1 LGVIEL
7 FIRFVGIVLPI
18 SFYIRDH
25 MMYIC
30 YMFKSSNNI
39 ITVNKV
45 MTKVFFRGYARSL
58 LITIVALAGSVSAHG
73 STISWSG
80 ATSATWPSGANWSG
94 GTQPSGS
101 ISTSTGDFAQ
111 FSSTTSGRMPN
122 VAGTRGINGMSF
134 SGRNWQLNNATA
146 GGLLSVGGNG
156 IAVESQ
162 RTVDLNTLIRVN
174 SQSWT
179 TTGSG
184 ILNVNQAVTELA
196 GGPFTLTKAGSGTL
210 NLNASLTVGTFSLA
224 GGVTVLGANNLL
236 GDSMKI
242 QNTTAANL
250 NLNGFSD
257 SVGTLLTGSGDLALN
272 FGSISGANSF
282 SIADSSALTWEAS
295 TFIVQNFENGIDTLR
310 FGTSASG
317 LTAGQLSKI
326 QFGADGPLAQ
336 IDGFGFV
343 TPIPEPSSLAML
355 GLAAVGVGLIRRF
368 RR

>member
-1 LGVIEL
+1 MGVIEL

-73 STISWSG
+73 ATISWSG
-80 ATSATWPSGANWSG
+80 SSSSTWTTGANWVG
-94 GTQPSGS
+94 NTAPSGS

-134 SGRNWQLNNATA
+134 ANRDWQLNNTTV
-146 GGLLSVGGNG
+146 GGILSVGANG

-162 RTVDLNTLIRVN
+162 RTVNLNTLIRVN

-184 ILNVNQAVTELA
+184 ILNVNQAVTEIA
-196 GGPFTLTKAGSGTL
+196 GGPHTLTKAASGTL

-224 GGVTVLGANNLL
+224 GGLTVLGANNLL
-236 GDSMKI
+236 GDSMNI
-242 QNTTAANL
+242 ANTTAANL

-257 SVGTLLTGSGDLALN
+257 SVGTLLIGAGDLALN
-272 FGSISGANSF
+272 FGSLGANSF
-282 SIADSSALTWEAS
+282 SFADSSSLLWGDGTLL
-295 TFIVQNFENGIDTLR
+295 IQNFENSFDTLR
-310 FGTSASG
+310 FGTNSSG

-326 QFGADGPLAQ
+326 QFGAGGPLAQ
-336 IDGFGFV
+336 IDGSGFV
-343 TPIPEPSSLAML
+343 TAVPEPSTYALLA
-355 GLAAVGVGLIRRF
+355 LAAVGFGLIRRF